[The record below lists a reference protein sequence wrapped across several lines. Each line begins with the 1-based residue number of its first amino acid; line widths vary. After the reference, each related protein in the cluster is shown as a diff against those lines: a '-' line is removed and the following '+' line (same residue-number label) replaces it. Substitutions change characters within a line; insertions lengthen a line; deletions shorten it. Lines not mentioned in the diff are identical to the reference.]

1 MRSSLLIAAL
11 FLSSCAGIQ
20 KLPPV
25 PSHRIP
31 DSRARIHK
39 PVGEWEIRGISDLDS
54 LIRNTGAVVSMTQG
68 ILVCDLKGAI
78 IDGKKQDGD
87 GGQGERQTPL
97 FRARIPFVLKNGF
110 IQNNKNAA
118 TFYASNSGVK
128 NMTWLNVGEDA
139 VATADNAKNFVVQN
153 CQFLNDKSGD
163 KSIQLNEADG
173 AEVHNNL
180 VYGGITGVR
189 VGKYDYV
196 SKNDKAFGG
205 GNEFVG
211 VDTAWNL
218 GEMILEIQK
227 QNGYTH
233 VDMPFKTT
241 NGGRVINPD
250 GRVKND

>member
-1 MRSSLLIAAL
+1 MKSSLLLASL
-11 FLSSCAGIQ
+11 FLISCAGIQ

-31 DSRARIHK
+31 DSLARIHR
-39 PVGEWEIRGISDLDS
+39 PVGEWEIRGIRDLDS
-54 LIRNTGAVVSMTQG
+54 LIRNTGATVATTNG
-68 ILVCDLKGAI
+68 ILVVDLKGAI

-97 FRARIPFVLKNGF
+97 FRARVPFILKNGF
-110 IQNNKNAA
+110 IKNNKNAA

-128 NMTWLNVGEDA
+128 SMTWLNVGEDA

-153 CQFLNDKSGD
+153 CEFLNDKSGD

-189 VGKYDYV
+189 IGKYDYV
-196 SKNDKAFGG
+196 TKTDKANGG

-218 GEMILEIQK
+218 GEMILDIQK
-227 QNGYTH
+227 QNGYKY
-233 VDMPFKTT
+233 VDLPFKTT
-241 NGGRVINPD
+241 NGGKVLNAD
-250 GRVKND
+250 GRVKAD

>member
-1 MRSSLLIAAL
+1 L
-11 FLSSCAGIQ
+11 
-20 KLPPV
+20 
-25 PSHRIP
+25 
-31 DSRARIHK
+31 
-39 PVGEWEIRGISDLDS
+39 
-54 LIRNTGAVVSMTQG
+54 VV
-68 ILVCDLKGAI
+68 DLKGAI

-97 FRARIPFVLKNGF
+97 FRARVPFILKNGF
-110 IQNNKNAA
+110 IKNNKNAA

-128 NMTWLNVGEDA
+128 SMTWLNVGEDA

-153 CQFLNDKSGD
+153 CEFLNDKSGD

-196 SKNDKAFGG
+196 TKTDKANGG

-218 GEMILEIQK
+218 GEMILDIQK
-227 QNGYTH
+227 QNGYEY
-233 VDMPFKTT
+233 VDLPFKTT
-241 NGGRVINPD
+241 NGGKVLNAD
-250 GRVKND
+250 GKVKAE

>member
-1 MRSSLLIAAL
+1 MKSSLLLASL
-11 FLSSCAGIQ
+11 FLISCAGIQ

-31 DSRARIHK
+31 DSLARIHR
-39 PVGEWEIRGISDLDS
+39 PVGEWEIRGVRDLDS
-54 LIRNTGAVVSMTQG
+54 LIRNTGATVATTNG
-68 ILVCDLKGAI
+68 ILVVDLKGAI

-97 FRARIPFVLKNGF
+97 FRARVPFILKNGF
-110 IQNNKNAA
+110 IKNNKNAA

-128 NMTWLNVGEDA
+128 SMTWLNVGEDA

-153 CQFLNDKSGD
+153 CEFLNDKSGD

-196 SKNDKAFGG
+196 TKTDKANGG

-218 GEMILEIQK
+218 GEMILDIQK
-227 QNGYTH
+227 QNGYKY
-233 VDMPFKTT
+233 VDLPFKTT
-241 NGGRVINPD
+241 NGGKVLNAD
-250 GRVKND
+250 GRVKAD

>member
-11 FLSSCAGIQ
+11 FLCSCAGIQ
-20 KLPPV
+20 KLPPI

-39 PVGEWEIRGISDLDS
+39 PVGEWEIRGLGDLDS
-54 LIRNTGAVVSMTQG
+54 LIRNTGAVASMTQG

-189 VGKYDYV
+189 IGKYDYV
-196 SKNDKAFGG
+196 TRNDKAFGG

-227 QNGYTH
+227 QNGYTY
-233 VDMPFKTT
+233 VDLPFKTT
-241 NGGRVINPD
+241 NDGRVINPD
-250 GRVKND
+250 GRVNSD

>member
-1 MRSSLLIAAL
+1 MKSSLLLAAL
-11 FLSSCAGIQ
+11 FLISCAGIQ

-31 DSRARIHK
+31 DSLARIHR
-39 PVGEWEIRGISDLDS
+39 PVGEWEIRGIGDLDS
-54 LIRNTGAVVSMTQG
+54 LIRNTGATVTTTNG
-68 ILVCDLKGAI
+68 ILVVDLKGAI

-97 FRARIPFVLKNGF
+97 FRARVPFILKNGF
-110 IQNNKNAA
+110 IRNNKNAA

-153 CQFLNDKSGD
+153 CEFLNDKDGD

-173 AEVHNNL
+173 AEVHDNL

-196 SKNDKAFGG
+196 TKTDKANGG

-218 GEMILEIQK
+218 GEMILDIQK
-227 QNGYTH
+227 QNGYKY
-233 VDMPFKTT
+233 VDLPFKTT
-241 NGGRVINPD
+241 NGGKVLNAD
-250 GRVKND
+250 GKVKAE

>member
-1 MRSSLLIAAL
+1 MRRSLLIAAL
-11 FLSSCAGIQ
+11 FLISCAGIQ

-54 LIRNTGAVVSMTQG
+54 LIRNTGAVASMTQG

-78 IDGKKQDGD
+78 LDGKKQNGD
-87 GGQGERQTPL
+87 GGQSERQTPL

-189 VGKYDYV
+189 IGKYDYV
-196 SKNDKAFGG
+196 TRNDKAFGG

-227 QNGYTH
+227 QNGYTY
-233 VDMPFKTT
+233 VDLPFKTT

-250 GRVKND
+250 GRVNSD

>member
-1 MRSSLLIAAL
+1 
-11 FLSSCAGIQ
+11 
-20 KLPPV
+20 V

-31 DSRARIHK
+31 DSLARIHR
-39 PVGEWEIRGISDLDS
+39 PVGEWEIRGIGDLDS
-54 LIRNTGAVVSMTQG
+54 LIRNTGASVAATNG
-68 ILVCDLKGAI
+68 ILVVDLKGAI

-97 FRARIPFVLKNGF
+97 FRARVPFILKNGF
-110 IQNNKNAA
+110 IKNNKNAA

-153 CQFLNDKSGD
+153 CEFLNDKDGD

-196 SKNDKAFGG
+196 TKTDKANGG

-218 GEMILEIQK
+218 GEMILDIQK
-227 QNGYTH
+227 QNGYQN
-233 VDMPFKTT
+233 VDLPFKTT
-241 NGGRVINPD
+241 NGGKVLNAD
-250 GRVKND
+250 GRVKAD

>member
-1 MRSSLLIAAL
+1 MKSSLLLASL
-11 FLSSCAGIQ
+11 FLISCAGIQ

-31 DSRARIHK
+31 DSQARIHR
-39 PVGEWEIRGISDLDS
+39 PVGEWEIRGVRDLDS
-54 LIRNTGAVVSMTQG
+54 LIRNTGATVATTNG
-68 ILVCDLKGAI
+68 ILVVDLKGAI

-97 FRARIPFVLKNGF
+97 FRARVPFILKNGF
-110 IQNNKNAA
+110 IKNNKNAA

-153 CQFLNDKSGD
+153 CEFLNDKDGD

-196 SKNDKAFGG
+196 TKTDKANGG

-218 GEMILEIQK
+218 GEMILDIQK
-227 QNGYTH
+227 QNGYEY
-233 VDMPFKTT
+233 VDLPFKTT
-241 NGGRVINPD
+241 NGGKVLNAD
-250 GRVKND
+250 GRVKAE

>member
-1 MRSSLLIAAL
+1 MKSSLLLASL
-11 FLSSCAGIQ
+11 FLISCAGIQ

-31 DSRARIHK
+31 DSLARIHR
-39 PVGEWEIRGISDLDS
+39 PVGEWEIRGKGDLDS
-54 LIRNTGAVVSMTQG
+54 LIRNTGASVATTNG
-68 ILVCDLKGAI
+68 ILVVDLKGAI

-97 FRARIPFVLKNGF
+97 FRARVPFILKNGF
-110 IQNNKNAA
+110 IKNNKNAA

-128 NMTWLNVGEDA
+128 SMTWLNVGEDA

-153 CQFLNDKSGD
+153 CEFLNDKSGD

-196 SKNDKAFGG
+196 TKTDKANGG

-218 GEMILEIQK
+218 GEMILDIQK
-227 QNGYTH
+227 QNGYKY
-233 VDMPFKTT
+233 VDLPFKTT
-241 NGGRVINPD
+241 NGGKVLNAD
-250 GRVKND
+250 GRVKAE